1 MDAPAP
7 SSERQREL
15 ATLRSRAYGPDA
27 DIDRDT
33 HALARLV
40 ELEELA
46 RAEALEP
53 ASVEEPHP
61 ISGVAT
67 TKPAHSAGGSTQTAV
82 IEGAAE
88 AAPNASGAEMRRP
101 GWRRV
106 PLWAY
111 IAGALVV
118 GLVVGLVVPTLLP
131 PHPVTTLQQAP
142 IEGAV
147 LDFQMYG
154 IQADAPIRYQPFH
167 DLEVWSA
174 RTEQGSTCIVVTT
187 AAAEWMAAGCAPEPL
202 NPTADITFYS
212 GMRPIDGLELP
223 NGSVVRLTL
232 RDDVIEVWIAE
243 TLEGA

>member
-33 HALARLV
+33 DALARLV

-61 ISGVAT
+61 ISGIASAT
-67 TKPAHSAGGSTQTAV
+67 ATKPSHSAGGSTQTTVIDGAV
-82 IEGAAE
+82 E

-101 GWRRV
+101 WWQRV
-106 PLWAY
+106 PLWAC

-118 GLVVGLVVPTLLP
+118 GLIVG
-131 PHPVTTLQQAP
+131 Q
-142 IEGAV
+142 V
-147 LDFQMYG
+147 LKRMGYG
-154 IQADAPIRYQPFH
+154 VGGSRYASKVH
-167 DLEVWSA
+167 E
-174 RTEQGSTCIVVTT
+174 
-187 AAAEWMAAGCAPEPL
+187 
-202 NPTADITFYS
+202 
-212 GMRPIDGLELP
+212 
-223 NGSVVRLTL
+223 
-232 RDDVIEVWIAE
+232 
-243 TLEGA
+243 